1 MVKNFYLTDSMSR
14 TEKIE
19 AIKEFLNDYI
29 NEVENSDSDYVK
41 FNCAETVEMYKII
54 LQIMSL

>member
-1 MVKNFYLTDSMSR
+1 MMKNFYLTDSMDRS
-14 TEKIE
+14 EKII

-41 FNCAETVEMYKII
+41 FNCEETVEIYKII
-54 LQIMSL
+54 LQVMNL

>member
-1 MVKNFYLTDSMSR
+1 MDRS
-14 TEKIE
+14 EKII

-41 FNCAETVEMYKII
+41 LTCAETVEMYKII
-54 LQIMSL
+54 LQIMNL